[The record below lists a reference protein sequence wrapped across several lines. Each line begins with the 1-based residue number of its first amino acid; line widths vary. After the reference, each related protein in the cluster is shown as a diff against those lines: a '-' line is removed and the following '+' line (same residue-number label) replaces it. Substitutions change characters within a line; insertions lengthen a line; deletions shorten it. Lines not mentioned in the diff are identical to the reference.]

1 MAYILKNTSGLINT
15 RITDTGREKM
25 SQGNFKISYFQI
37 GDSEVSYNVI
47 SNFNQSNTVILE
59 PSFNSANSAPVPSA
73 NVQNIKYPYY
83 VDGATGSTYGIP
95 FMDSVVSDVF
105 NVAPM
110 RGFFSAD
117 TSSLPTNWY
126 ARTGSEYVKTPNYE
140 VDISTLSFNQNTMTV
155 SQSICNTATTLTFS
169 AGDFVTIY
177 YKTDTSCNLTYTTS

>member
-25 SQGNFKISYFQI
+25 SQGNFKISYFQV
-37 GDSEVSYNVI
+37 GDSEVSYNAI
-47 SNFNQSNTVILE
+47 TNFNQTNTVILE

-83 VDGATGSTYGIP
+83 VDGSSGSTYGIP

-117 TSSLPTNWY
+117 TTTLPTNWY

-140 VDISTLSFNQNTMTV
+140 VDISTLSFNQNTITV
-155 SQSICNTATTLTFS
+155 TENVCNTASTYTFS
-169 AGDFVTIY
+169 AGDFITIE
-177 YKTDTSCNLTYTTS
+177 